1 MHTVWEGLFQVPL
14 AAQLSPSVAWIAL
27 AAICAL
33 SIAILARKLRAFEV
47 VK

>member
-1 MHTVWEGLFQVPL
+1 LFQVPL
-14 AAQLSPSVAWIAL
+14 RAQLPVPVAWAAL
-27 AAICAL
+27 AAICTA